1 MPDRAQELQA
11 IALFIESFRI
21 MHGVKFVIHSDHVED
36 FPDFILSDPTANNEI
51 WVEVVQAV
59 ESGEL
64 RATERHVQ
72 RLYEAAAPEYRARG
86 EEVVLTGSP
95 QGVESVTPN
104 PGHGVQGVLLTGP
117 VRKIS
122 PPEWIAKALEQKGH
136 PDRYGPTERARTTLL
151 IDCSHEI
158 LIGREDAVEKRSD
171 LEGNTMGFK
180 EVWCVSA
187 NWTALKALVLAP

>member
-21 MHGVKFVIHSDHVED
+21 MYGIELASRPDHAGD

-59 ESGEL
+59 ESGEQ
-64 RATERHVQ
+64 RADERRVQ
-72 RLYEAAAPEYRARG
+72 HQYEVAAPEYRARG
-86 EEVVLTGSP
+86 EEIVLTMSP
-95 QGVESVTPN
+95 QGVESVTSI
-104 PGHGVQGVLLTGP
+104 PGFGVSGVYLSGP
-117 VRKIS
+117 RKIS
-122 PPEWIAKALEQKGH
+122 PPEWIAKALEQKGS
-136 PDRYGPTERARTTLL
+136 PNRYGPTERARTTLL

-158 LIGREDAVEKRSD
+158 LIGIENAVECHNA

>member
-1 MPDRAQELQA
+1 MPDRGQEQQA

-21 MHGVKFVIHSDHVED
+21 MHGVALAIRSDHAED
-36 FPDFILSDPTANNEI
+36 FPDFILSGPTTNNDI

-59 ESGEL
+59 ESAEL
-64 RATERHVQ
+64 LAAEHRIQ
-72 RLYEAAAPEYRARG
+72 RLYEAAAQEYRARG
-86 EEVVLTGSP
+86 EEVVLTVTL
-95 QGVESVTPN
+95 QGVESATPSPGFGVT
-104 PGHGVQGVLLTGP
+104 GVLLPGP
-117 VRKIS
+117 ARRIS
-122 PPEWIAKALEQKGH
+122 PPEWIAKALEQKGR

-151 IDCSHEI
+151 IDCSREI

-187 NWTALKALVLAP
+187 NWTALSSSNK